1 MKAIKAELQNILDLS
16 APMPESVRRKKLLDF
31 MLWVIIGLSALV
43 LILHFFNILLLSGPS
58 DDPGNPI
65 LLIGVPILII
75 FLVIVILIN
84 HLKGGYWASLTFVG
98 IAFAASLMDD
108 PVQIAE
114 GRSLLYFSI
123 PIVLSSLIIKPWA
136 GFITAGLACIV
147 NIIYVIM
154 TTDIAINGSVL
165 VAYIILA
172 GIMWL
177 ATSSLE
183 NSIHHLN
190 MANRALGESEERYRS
205 LVEISPDIVI
215 VSNLEDTIEMAN
227 RSFLEL
233 LGYESETAV
242 VGMKTWDF
250 IDPTDHEKVKDRYR
264 RLILGEDPKASELEV
279 LVNKKDG
286 STIYMEIKS
295 SLIRDTVT
303 GQPVR
308 VIDVGRDV
316 TLRKKT
322 ELQLLNDKDRLED
335 TVRESDLA
343 YQNLVE
349 HSNQGMVM
357 FQDIRII
364 KANQALAE
372 ICGLTLQKLYDTT
385 TDQFLT
391 MLHPDDYEATMAYVQ
406 ECLAGETSPHHEA
419 RLVLENGLIRWVE
432 FALLQVSF
440 MGRPAIQL
448 TVIDRTER
456 KQVELALAE
465 SVKHLTKLESSLRD
479 AKEDLETRVA
489 ERTSELN
496 ASREQ
501 LRELT
506 RQLVT
511 IQESERRRV
520 SRELHDEAGQILI
533 GLKYRLGEALSSL
546 PDEYGD
552 ARQRITI
559 AMTGTDQAMQKIR
572 ALAHDLRPPTL
583 DVAGINLSL
592 QSYCQEFSEHVSI
605 PVKYKGAEISGLTDE
620 ISISLYRILQEGL
633 TNIAK
638 HAQETTHVNVTLSYN
653 KKSVILTI
661 ADNGSG
667 FDPAPNKKGIGI
679 LGMQE
684 RLALLGGHLQISPG
698 TRRGTRLKAIIP
710 LPARTQQDT
719 PR

>member
-1 MKAIKAELQNILDLS
+1 MKAIKAELRNILDLS

-31 MLWVIIGLSALV
+31 MLWVIIGMSTLV
-43 LILHFFNILLLSGPS
+43 LLFHFFYILLAGPS

-65 LLIGVPILII
+65 LLIGVPVTIVL
-75 FLVIVILIN
+75 LVIVMLIN
-84 HLKGGYWASLTFVG
+84 HLKGGYWASITFVV
-98 IAFAASLMDD
+98 ITFAASLMDE
-108 PVQIAE
+108 PAQVAE

-123 PIVLSSLIIKPWA
+123 PIVLSSLIIRPWA
-136 GFITAGLACIV
+136 GFVTAGLACIF
-147 NIIYVIM
+147 NIIYVVM
-154 TTDIAINGSVL
+154 TPDTAINGSAL
-165 VAYIILA
+165 IAYIILA

-183 NSIHHLN
+183 NSIQHLN
-190 MANRALGESEERYRS
+190 MTNRALGESEERYRS

-215 VSNLEDTIEMAN
+215 VSDLEDTIKMAN

-242 VGMKTWDF
+242 IGMKTWDF

-264 RLILGEDPKASELEV
+264 RLILGEIPKASGLEV
-279 LVNKKDG
+279 SVNKKDG

-308 VIDVGRDV
+308 VIGVGRDI

-343 YQNLVE
+343 YQNLVD

-357 FQDIRII
+357 FHDIRTI

-372 ICGLTLQKLYDTT
+372 ICGLTLQKVYDTT

-406 ECLAGETSPHHEA
+406 ECLAGKTSRYHEA

-432 FALLQVSF
+432 FTLLQVSF
-440 MGRPAIQL
+440 MGRHAIQL

-465 SVKHLTKLESSLRD
+465 SVNHLTELESSLRD

-501 LRELT
+501 LRQLT

-533 GLKYRLGEALSSL
+533 GLKYRLGEALSCL
-546 PDEYGD
+546 PYECGE

-559 AMTGTDQAMQKIR
+559 AMTGIDQAMQKIR

-592 QSYCQEFSEHVSI
+592 QSYCQEFSEQVSI
-605 PVKYKGAEISGLTDE
+605 PVKYKGAELSGLTDE

-638 HAQETTHVNVTLSYN
+638 HAQETTHVNVILSYN

-667 FDPAPNKKGIGI
+667 FYPVPNKKGIGL

-698 TRRGTRLKAIIP
+698 TRRGTRLKAVIP
-710 LPARTQQDT
+710 LPTRTQQGT
-719 PR
+719 PG